1 MSEPSAEQVQAERG
15 SARGTA
21 PTHHAWFISKL
32 EHVIFPELKIGVS
45 LWVLLRES
53 YLLLCSC
60 SVAVLSGLRP
70 HEGFEER
77 ESYHLSDEVP
87 DFT

>member
-1 MSEPSAEQVQAERG
+1 MCKHYNTIYTN
-15 SARGTA
+15 TA
-21 PTHHAWFISKL
+21 CSVA
-32 EHVIFPELKIGVS
+32 
-45 LWVLLRES
+45 VLSVRMLS
-53 YLLLCSC
+53 VFVCSC

-70 HEGFEER
+70 HEGSEER

>member
-1 MSEPSAEQVQAERG
+1 MVNHKPCSVAEAQYLDAMHTFQ
-15 SARGTA
+15 
-21 PTHHAWFISKL
+21 K
-32 EHVIFPELKIGVS
+32 VIYNV
-45 LWVLLRES
+45 
-53 YLLLCSC
+53 CSC

-70 HEGFEER
+70 HEGSEER